1 MKATKNM
8 NGAARV
14 AVQAKLDAVDKELR
28 QAHALVQQRTE
39 ELGHVRKTVAHYTE
53 RNDALTGQ
61 VADLKTQLDLADR
74 QLKWVGASCRK
85 HLDTIQALEAQRE
98 GHAEAM
104 ERLERELD
112 DAEDDIQYLKDRVRL
127 CKLIGY
133 GLCGL
138 SLYLAGQLAGY
149 VGWFG
154 GAL

>member
-28 QAHALVQQRTE
+28 KAHALVQQRTE
-39 ELGHVRKTVAHYTE
+39 ELGRVRETVRRYTGE
-53 RNDALTGQ
+53 NDRLS
-61 VADLKTQLDLADR
+61 DDLAR
-74 QLKWVGASCRK
+74 TRNQLKWVSESCRK
-85 HLDTIQALEAQRE
+85 HLDTIQAQEAQRA
-98 GHAEAM
+98 GHAEAL

-138 SLYLAGQLAGY
+138 SLALAWQLAGY

-154 GAL
+154 AA